1 VSATLAVVGAGAK
14 AVAVAAKAAELRDMG
29 VDVPDVVAVE
39 RTAVAANWQ
48 ASGGWTDGQHRLG
61 TSPEKDVGFPYRSS
75 LVPRRNAEL
84 DERMTR
90 HSWQAYLIATGQFA
104 EWVDRGRPAPT
115 HRRWSQYL
123 RWVADN
129 VGTTVIPC
137 EVGRISVDGERW
149 ALHTPER
156 IVHADAVMITGP
168 GQAERSILPGNPR
181 VLSIAQFW
189 QHAAQQKL
197 IAAERV
203 AVIGGGETAASMLN
217 ELFRHRVSTITV
229 ISPQVTLFTRGES
242 FFENALFS
250 DPTDWSSLTLAERR
264 DALARTDRGVFSARV
279 QDALLADDRIR
290 HLRGRVAD
298 AVALEDRIRLTL
310 STNRGSECLETV
322 HGFDLVID
330 GSGADALWFVPLLS
344 QDARDLIELGLGG
357 PLTGDALSEF
367 IGHDLAVT
375 NVARPPFP
383 PPTSPQRSQRYRPG
397 RRKSRLIHAPR
408 CNRLRQ
414 GPNHRAR
421 PGYRL
426 VSAGLAV
433 LGFAC
438 FALLSVFTST
448 TDSGL
453 LDGALERGCV
463 YSILAW
469 QAFTGVVLL
478 ARPARAG

>member
-29 VDVPDVVAVE
+29 VKVPDVVAVE
-39 RTAVAANWQ
+39 RTGVAANWQ

-90 HSWQAYLIATGQFA
+90 HSWQAYLIGTGQFA

-115 HRRWSQYL
+115 HRKWSQYL

-129 VGTTVIPC
+129 VGMTVIPG
-137 EVGRISVDGERW
+137 EVQQIATDGQRW

-156 IVHADAVMITGP
+156 KVLADAVMITGP
-168 GQAERSILPGNPR
+168 GQAHRSILPGNPL

-189 QHAAQQKL
+189 QRAAEHEL

-203 AVIGGGETAASMLN
+203 VVIGGGETAASMLN

-229 ISPQVTLFTRGES
+229 ISPQVTLFTRGEG
-242 FFENALFS
+242 FFENTLYS

-290 HLRGRVAD
+290 HLRGRVAH
-298 AVALEDRIRLTL
+298 AVALDERIRLTL
-310 STNRGSECLETV
+310 STNRGSERLETV

-330 GSGADALWFVPLLS
+330 GSGADALWFVPLLG
-344 QDARDLIELGLGG
+344 QDARDLLELGLGA
-357 PLTGDALSEF
+357 PLTGDALSES
-367 IGHDLAVT
+367 IGHDLAIT
-375 NVARPPFP
+375 DVAPKLFLPALSGL
-383 PPTSPQRSQRYRPG
+383 T
-397 RRKSRLIHAPR
+397 
-408 CNRLRQ
+408 Q
-414 GPNHRAR
+414 GPGFPN
-421 PGYRL
+421 L
-426 VSAGLAV
+426 SC
-433 LGFAC
+433 LG
-438 FALLSVFTST
+438 LLSDRILGANLADTSMRR
-448 TDSGL
+448 
-453 LDGALERGCV
+453 LDEHQSVR
-463 YSILAW
+463 
-469 QAFTGVVLL
+469 
-478 ARPARAG
+478 